1 MLPLAKSS
9 SVKLK
14 QRSCTLGLGGPLA
27 AASSSS
33 PMSRTRLTSAG
44 TATGLSLAPGHSA
57 ASASATS
64 PTWRWPAAERNA
76 SVTSLMRITNAGS
89 SRAAAAGPFR
99 PIWIDLTSGIL
110 RVSASLPCALGS
122 ICLSGS
128 HWTITLPSPLAAI
141 AESLCASLAFLSIS
155 KKRSLSRSRAST
167 RDWFLSLSTVH
178 PQRYAIHTALG
189 LIHVMRESDHAP
201 ARCGARKE
209 FAATAASA
217 IAGL

>member
-1 MLPLAKSS
+1 MAGRGAK
-9 SVKLK
+9 
-14 QRSCTLGLGGPLA
+14 RLGHVTEGDAGVIR
-27 AASSSS
+27 
-33 PMSRTRLTSAG
+33 RTPPRAHTARAHVVPHTRGNPRRLTRFPAKE
-44 TATGLSLAPGHSA
+44 A
-57 ASASATS
+57 ARPHT
-64 PTWRWPAAERNA
+64 PQG
-76 SVTSLMRITNAGS
+76 SVLRRPHLMRITNAGS